1 MKEALV
7 SSGPA
12 VEIVDSSVPAPGPGH
27 VLIKVVVSGSNP
39 KDWKMPEYYGYER
52 INSGDDIA
60 GLVQSVGAGVVE
72 FKPGDRV
79 AAMHQTGSPGGSF
92 AEYALSP
99 ADTTFHIPDHISFE
113 EAATIPLAAL
123 TAAVL
128 IFRGLGLPGS
138 SDEMN
143 AVKDDVPF
151 VVYGGASAVGAFA
164 IQLAKHRGIHPIISV
179 AGRGIAFVE
188 SLLDRH
194 KGDTV
199 VDYREGDEAVVAG
212 IRAALKGAKLQ
223 YALDAV
229 RSDRSHINLANVL
242 ASGSSGVTKSKLAL
256 VLPLP
261 GNSEVAAGAES
272 GLVRPF
278 DMPLGIEP
286 IFLGVNLVHNQEC
299 DRDREFGFIHSR
311 LLARGL
317 KDGWLKP
324 HPHEVQPGGL
334 NGLEN
339 ALKKLKEG
347 QASATKYVFRLA
359 DTPDI

>member
-1 MKEALV
+1 M
-7 SSGPA
+7 S
-12 VEIVDSSVPAPGPGH
+12 
-27 VLIKVVVSGSNP
+27 
-39 KDWKMPEYYGYER
+39 EYYGAER
-52 INSGDDIA
+52 MNSGDDIA
-60 GLVQSVGAGVVE
+60 GVIQSVGAGVIE

-79 AAMHQTGSPGGSF
+79 AAMHQTGSPGGSY

-99 ADTTFHIPDHISFE
+99 VDTTFHIPDHISFE

-143 AVKDDVPF
+143 AVKGDIPF
-151 VVYGGASAVGAFA
+151 VVYGGASAVGGYA
-164 IQLAKHRGIHPIISV
+164 IQLAKHRGIHPVIAV
-179 AGRGIAFVE
+179 AGRGLAFVE
-188 SLLDRH
+188 GLIDRQ

-229 RSDRSHINLANVL
+229 RSDTSYINLANVL
-242 ASGSSGVTKSKLAL
+242 TSGSSGIANSKLAV

-261 GNSEVAAGAES
+261 GNSEATAGAES
-272 GLVRPF
+272 ALVRPF
-278 DMPLGIEP
+278 DIPLGIEP
-286 IFLGVNLVHNQEC
+286 VFLGVNLVHNEES
-299 DRDREFGFIHSR
+299 DRDREFGYIHSR

-359 DTPDI
+359 DSLDT